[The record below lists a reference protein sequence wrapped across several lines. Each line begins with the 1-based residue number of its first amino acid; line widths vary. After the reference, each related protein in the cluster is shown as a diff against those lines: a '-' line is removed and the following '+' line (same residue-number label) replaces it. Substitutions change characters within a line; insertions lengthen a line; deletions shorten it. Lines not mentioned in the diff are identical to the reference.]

1 MRAVYGQTGEIGF
14 TLVSEKGGI
23 MRSNELYLQVLPII
37 HLGTG
42 EAEQVLTTASS
53 PESASEFFPDQVG
66 AYINMFNNRSKYFS
80 GGHVLSYE
88 LTQVPSRNGL
98 VMVKVTQ
105 HVTD

>member
-1 MRAVYGQTGEIGF
+1 VLSPKRGERLYSG
-14 TLVSEKGGI
+14 LGKREGI

-53 PESASEFFPDQVG
+53 PDSATEFFPDQVG
-66 AYINMFNNRSKYFS
+66 AYITMFNARQKYFS

-88 LTQVPSRNGL
+88 LTQVPAQNGL
-98 VMVKVTQ
+98 VIVRVTQ
-105 HVTD
+105 YVTD

>member
-1 MRAVYGQTGEIGF
+1 
-14 TLVSEKGGI
+14 

-66 AYINMFNNRSKYFS
+66 AYINMFNDRSKYNPDS
-80 GGHVLSYE
+80 LGIVDERTRASAGES
-88 LTQVPSRNGL
+88 QA
-98 VMVKVTQ
+98 VKQPWQWT
-105 HVTD
+105 